1 MKIIYFKK
9 KSASSFKSLMLVF
22 LVYFQ
27 LGFAQ
32 KDSLQDTKNLP
43 ENNLKIKQFIIPAAM
58 VTFGFVALS
67 NQKLNQS
74 IKNDIQKNN
83 ANFKTSIDNYSQF
96 APGVAVFALNA
107 FGVKGKHNWKDAAL
121 IYGTTIAIT
130 TAIVFPLKEITKEER
145 PDHSGFNSFP
155 SGHTALAFASA
166 EFLRQEY
173 KDTSPWI
180 GYAGY
185 AVATATGVLR
195 MYNNKHWLGDVVA
208 GAGFGIASAK
218 ISYFLYDKV
227 FLKNGWHFTLTPV
240 YNNKN
245 ASLAY
250 TYQF

>member
-1 MKIIYFKK
+1 MK
-9 KSASSFKSLMLVF
+9 KSNSKNISSFAFKGFILLF
-22 LVYFQ
+22 LVLSS

-32 KDSLQDTKNLP
+32 KDLVKDSIKLP
-43 ENNLKIKQFIIPAAM
+43 ENQLKIKQFIIPAAFA
-58 VTFGFVALS
+58 TYGFISLAS
-67 NQKLNQS
+67 PKLNQTT
-74 IKNDIQKNN
+74 KNEIREDHP
-83 ANFKTSIDNYSQF
+83 NFHSQVDNYSQF

-107 FGVKGKHNWKDAAL
+107 FGIKGKHNWKDAAL
-121 IYGTTIAIT
+121 IYGGSIAI
-130 TAIVFPLKEITKEER
+130 ASAFVLPLKAITKEER
-145 PDHSGFNSFP
+145 PDFSANNSFP
-155 SGHTALAFASA
+155 SGHTAIAFASA

-195 MYNNKHWLGDVVA
+195 MYNNKHFLGDVIA

-218 ISYFLYDKV
+218 LSYFLYDKV

-245 ASLAY
+245 VSFAY